1 MMSNSFHINKIQY
14 FKNFNILKKYLD
26 INQKRFNLRYLFSSL
41 LKDTHSSS
49 TLNQNVIYPSFLYIQ
64 SILGHA
70 FNPIGHQPAMH
81 VPLP

>member
-1 MMSNSFHINKIQY
+1 MHLIQHAFIYVKAENHNSFHIKKIQY

-49 TLNQNVIYPSFLYIQ
+49 TPKFK
-64 SILGHA
+64 
-70 FNPIGHQPAMH
+70 
-81 VPLP
+81 